1 MRHRHRQVDSF
12 LLLRTVRP
20 VRVRAIFQWSRRNTE
35 TNPQSLHR
43 HIDCFE
49 AGSKRVA
56 SRYVMPM
63 ANSRRPFAVFPY
75 VVVLFVILPGL
86 CFCLLGLLELLLE
99 REHVKQW
106 AELSKQFK
114 PYYWWHFV
122 THDGRDLGYE
132 HKGPLKLALHPFAI
146 YSNLPNQHS
155 DHFSTD
161 DHGFRGS
168 GRDRPLDTHARVVLV
183 GGSTA
188 FGTGLESDRET
199 VASQLAQSLNAEVIN
214 AAVIGHGSGQEL
226 TYLLTEL
233 VDLHPD
239 VVIALDGW
247 NDYYKR
253 LEVSD
258 PRLLGMNG
266 FDQIEDQLVA
276 SAQLSDSSLLTR
288 LYSLPRTLFP
298 RLTSRVRYSRI
309 GLWAGWVTREE
320 LQPQSLDLAATRYAD
335 NLIKMHK
342 LGRAFDFQFLAVMQ
356 PDVNRGTDYQR
367 FRART
372 ESLLVREG
380 VRVLN
385 LGNCTEFLPS
395 MFLDTMHLDG
405 TGHGLMA
412 DLIAQTIQSEHLLA
426 SARATMV
433 PEAIR

>member
-1 MRHRHRQVDSF
+1 
-12 LLLRTVRP
+12 
-20 VRVRAIFQWSRRNTE
+20 
-35 TNPQSLHR
+35 
-43 HIDCFE
+43 
-49 AGSKRVA
+49 
-56 SRYVMPM
+56 M
-63 ANSRRPFAVFPY
+63 AHSRRPFAILPY
-75 VVVLFVILPGL
+75 VVVLFVILPVL
-86 CFCLLGLLELLLE
+86 CVCLLGIVELMLD
-99 REHVKQW
+99 REHAKEWV
-106 AELSKQFK
+106 ELSKQSK

-155 DHFSTD
+155 HHFSTD

-168 GRDRPLDTHARVVLV
+168 GRDRPLGMHARVVLV

-199 VASQLAQSLNAEVIN
+199 VASQLAQRLNAEVIN
-214 AAVIGHGSGQEL
+214 AAVIGHASGQEL

-233 VDLHPD
+233 VDWHPD
-239 VVIALDGW
+239 LVIALDGW

-253 LEVSD
+253 LEVGD

-266 FDQIEDQLVA
+266 FDEIEDQLVA
-276 SAQLSDSSLLTR
+276 SAQLSDSALFTR
-288 LYSLPRTLFP
+288 LCSVPRTLFP
-298 RLTSRVRYSRI
+298 RLTSRVQQSRI
-309 GLWAGWVTREE
+309 GLWMGWLARKE
-320 LQPQSLDLAATRYAD
+320 LQPQSLDLAAARYAD

-356 PDVNRGTDYQR
+356 PDVNHGTDYQR

-372 ESLLVREG
+372 ESLLARDG

-385 LGNCTEFLPS
+385 LGERQEFVPS

-405 TGHGLMA
+405 IGHGLMA
-412 DLIAQTIQSEHLLA
+412 DLIARTIQSEYLLA
-426 SARATMV
+426 RVHGPTV
-433 PEAIR
+433 PTAVRLSTGVEPIPQ

>member
-1 MRHRHRQVDSF
+1 MAD
-12 LLLRTVRP
+12 
-20 VRVRAIFQWSRRNTE
+20 SRRHL
-35 TNPQSLHR
+35 SVL
-43 HIDCFE
+43 
-49 AGSKRVA
+49 
-56 SRYVMPM
+56 
-63 ANSRRPFAVFPY
+63 PY
-75 VVVLFVILPGL
+75 FIVLFVIFSGL
-86 CFCLLGLLELLLE
+86 GFSLVGFLELALE
-99 REHVKQW
+99 REHAKQW
-106 AELSKQFK
+106 GELSKQFK
-114 PYYWWHFV
+114 PFYWWHFV

-161 DHGFRGS
+161 AHGFRVS
-168 GRDRPLDTHARVVLV
+168 EADRSLDTHARVVLV

-188 FGTGLESDRET
+188 FGTGLENDRET
-199 VASQLAQSLNAEVIN
+199 VASQLAHSLNVEVIN

-247 NDYYKR
+247 NDFYKR

-266 FDQIEDQLVA
+266 FDQIEEQLVA

-288 LYSLPRTLFP
+288 LYGLPRTLFP
-298 RLTSRVRYSRI
+298 RITARVRHSRI
-309 GLWAGWVTREE
+309 GFWMGWVSRGE
-320 LQPQSLDLAATRYAD
+320 LRPQSLDLAATRYAE

-342 LGRAFDFQFLAVMQ
+342 LGCAFDFQFLAVLQ
-356 PDVNRGTDYQR
+356 PDVNRGAEYQQ

-372 ESLLVREG
+372 ESLVTPEG

-385 LGNCTEFLPS
+385 LGDCPEFLPA

-405 TGHGLMA
+405 SGHNLMA
-412 DLIAQTIQSEHLLA
+412 TLIARKIQSEHLLA
-426 SARATMV
+426 SAGTIG
-433 PEAIR
+433 PEAVR

>member
-1 MRHRHRQVDSF
+1 
-12 LLLRTVRP
+12 
-20 VRVRAIFQWSRRNTE
+20 
-35 TNPQSLHR
+35 
-43 HIDCFE
+43 
-49 AGSKRVA
+49 
-56 SRYVMPM
+56 M
-63 ANSRRPFAVFPY
+63 APSRRPFIVLPY
-75 VVVLFVILPGL
+75 IVLLFVIFPVL
-86 CFCLLGLLELLLE
+86 CFCLLGSLESMLE
-99 REHVKQW
+99 RAHAKEW
-106 AELSKQFK
+106 AERSKQVK
-114 PYYWWHFV
+114 PYYWWQFV

-168 GRDRPLDTHARVVLV
+168 GRDRPLDTHSRVVLL

-199 VASQLAQSLNAEVIN
+199 VAFQLAQRVNAEVIN

-233 VDLHPD
+233 VDWHPD
-239 VVIALDGW
+239 LVITLDGW

-266 FDQIEDQLVA
+266 FDEIEDQLVA
-276 SAQLSDSSLLTR
+276 AAQVSDSALLTR
-288 LYSLPRTLFP
+288 LSSVPRTLFP
-298 RLTSRVRYSRI
+298 RLTSRVQSSRI
-309 GLWAGWVTREE
+309 GLWMGWPTRGE

-356 PDVNRGTDYQR
+356 PDVDRGTDYQW

-372 ESLLVREG
+372 ESLLAREG
-380 VRVLN
+380 VKVLN
-385 LGNCTEFLPS
+385 LGERPEFLPS
-395 MFLDTMHLDG
+395 MFLDTMHLDR

-412 DLIAQTIQSEHLLA
+412 ELIARTIQDEYFLA
-426 SARATMV
+426 SSHGPRV
-433 PEAIR
+433 PTAIRSSSGVKPIP